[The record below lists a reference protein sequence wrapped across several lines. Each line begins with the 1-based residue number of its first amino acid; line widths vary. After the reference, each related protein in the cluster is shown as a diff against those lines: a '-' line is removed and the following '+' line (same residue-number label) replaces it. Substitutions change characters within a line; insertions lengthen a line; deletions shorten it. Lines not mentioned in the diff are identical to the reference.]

1 MTTSKGR
8 LTGRT
13 ALVTGASRG
22 IGLAIAERFAAEG
35 ATVAVTARTV
45 VPASNP
51 MEGSLTETVE
61 KITDAGGQSVAI
73 PADLSRPE
81 ERERL
86 IRLTEATLGPVDILV
101 NNAAVSWYM
110 PVASFTPKRRELM
123 FQVQVYAPM
132 DLTQHVLPSMVAAGE
147 GWILNISSAA
157 SRHPPVPPGDRWRGG
172 GAVYGMCKAALERF
186 TTGLAA
192 EAWESNV
199 AVNSLSPMRVV
210 PTPGTRFHKLVRPDD
225 PRQVVEDPAVM
236 AQAALEL
243 CCRPPRSLTGRI
255 AYSQA
260 LLDELR
266 AGNADAGV
274 SERRALGLP
283 NEPSAERR

>member
-1 MTTSKGR
+1 MTASSG
-8 LTGRT
+8 LLIGRT

-45 VPASNP
+45 EAGSNP
-51 MEGSLTETVE
+51 MEGSLTETVA
-61 KITDAGGQSVAI
+61 KITGAGGQAVAI

-86 IRLTEATLGPVDILV
+86 VLETEATVGRVEILV

-132 DLTQHVLPSMVAAGE
+132 DLAQRVLPSMVAAGE
-147 GWILNISSAA
+147 GWILNISSGA
-157 SRHPPVPPGDRWRGG
+157 SRHPSVPPGDRWRGG
-172 GAVYGMCKAALERF
+172 GAVYGMCKAALERL

-192 EAWESNV
+192 EVWESNI

-225 PRQVVEDPAVM
+225 PDQVVEHPEVM

-243 CCRPPRSLTGRI
+243 CCRRPRSLAGRI

-260 LLDELR
+260 LLDELG
-266 AGNADAGV
+266 AG
-274 SERRALGLP
+274 
-283 NEPSAERR
+283 SASARGEGR

>member
-1 MTTSKGR
+1 MTASSGL

-45 VPASNP
+45 EAGSNP
-51 MEGSLTETVE
+51 MEGSLTETVA
-61 KITDAGGQSVAI
+61 KITGAGGQAVAI

-86 IRLTEATLGPVDILV
+86 VLETEATVGRVEILV

-123 FQVQVYAPM
+123 FQVQVFAPM
-132 DLTQHVLPSMVAAGE
+132 DLAQRVLPSMVAAGE
-147 GWILNISSAA
+147 GWILNISSGA
-157 SRHPPVPPGDRWRGG
+157 SRHPAVPPGDRWPGG
-172 GAVYGMCKAALERF
+172 GAVYGMCKAALERL

-210 PTPGTRFHKLVRPDD
+210 PTPGTRFHKLVRPED
-225 PRQVVEDPAVM
+225 PGQVVEPPEVM

-243 CCRPPRSLTGRI
+243 CCRPPQSLTGRI

-260 LLDELR
+260 LLDELQ
-266 AGNADAGV
+266 AADTAARGE
-274 SERRALGLP
+274 ER
-283 NEPSAERR
+283 

>member
-1 MTTSKGR
+1 MTVSNGL

-45 VPASNP
+45 EPGSNP
-51 MEGSLTETVE
+51 MEGSLNETVA
-61 KITDAGGQSVAI
+61 KITGAGGQAVAI
-73 PADLSRPE
+73 PADLSRPG

-86 IRLTEATLGPVDILV
+86 VLETEATLGRVDILV

-132 DLTQHVLPSMVAAGE
+132 DLAQRVLPSMVAARE
-147 GWILNISSAA
+147 GWILNVSSGA
-157 SRHPPVPPGDRWRGG
+157 SRHPTVPPGDRWRGG
-172 GAVYGMCKAALERF
+172 GAVYGMCKAALERL

-192 EAWESNV
+192 EAWDSNV

-210 PTPGTRFHKLVRPDD
+210 PTPGTRFHGLVRPED
-225 PRQVVEDPAVM
+225 PSQVVEPPEVM

-266 AGNADAGV
+266 TGNAAAHG
-274 SERRALGLP
+274 EGL
-283 NEPSAERR
+283 

>member
-1 MTTSKGR
+1 MTAGNGL

-22 IGLAIAERFAAEG
+22 IGLAIAQRFAAEG
-35 ATVAVTARTV
+35 ASVAVTARTV
-45 VPASNP
+45 EPGSNP
-51 MEGSLTETVE
+51 MEGSLTETVA
-61 KITDAGGQSVAI
+61 KITGAGGEAVAI
-73 PADLSRPE
+73 PADLSRPQG
-81 ERERL
+81 RERL
-86 IRLTEATLGPVDILV
+86 VLEAEATLGRVEILV

-132 DLTQHVLPSMVAAGE
+132 DLAQRVLPSMVVAGE
-147 GWILNISSAA
+147 GWILNISSGAA
-157 SRHPPVPPGDRWRGG
+157 RHPTVPPGDRWWGG
-172 GAVYGMCKAALERF
+172 GAVYGMCKAALERL

-192 EAWESNV
+192 EAWDSNV

-225 PRQVVEDPAVM
+225 PDQVVEPPEVM

-266 AGNADAGV
+266 ADNAAVRDEG
-274 SERRALGLP
+274 P
-283 NEPSAERR
+283 

>member
-1 MTTSKGR
+1 MTASSGL

-22 IGLAIAERFAAEG
+22 IGLAMAERFAAEG

-45 VPASNP
+45 EPGSNP
-51 MEGSLTETVE
+51 MEGSLTETVA
-61 KITDAGGQSVAI
+61 KITGAGGQAVAI

-86 IRLTEATLGPVDILV
+86 VLETEATVGRVEILV

-132 DLTQHVLPSMVAAGE
+132 DVAQRVLPSMVAAGE
-147 GWILNISSAA
+147 GWILNISSGA
-157 SRHPPVPPGDRWRGG
+157 SRHPAIPPGDRWRGG
-172 GAVYGMCKAALERF
+172 GAVYGMCKAALERL

-192 EAWESNV
+192 EAWDSNV

-210 PTPGTRFHKLVRPDD
+210 PTPGTRFHGLVRPED
-225 PRQVVEDPAVM
+225 PSQVVEPPEVM

-266 AGNADAGV
+266 TGNAAAHG
-274 SERRALGLP
+274 EGL
-283 NEPSAERR
+283 

>member
-1 MTTSKGR
+1 LTTSNG
-8 LTGRT
+8 LLSGRT

-22 IGLAIAERFAAEG
+22 IGLAIAERFAGEG
-35 ATVAVTARTV
+35 ARVAVTARTV
-45 VPASNP
+45 EPGSNP
-51 MEGSLTETVE
+51 MEGSLTETVA
-61 KITDAGGQSVAI
+61 KIAGAGGQAVAI

-86 IRLTEATLGPVDILV
+86 VLETVATLGHVDILV

-132 DLTQHVLPSMVAAGE
+132 DLAQGVLPSMVTAGE
-147 GWILNISSAA
+147 GWILNISSGA
-157 SRHPPVPPGDRWRGG
+157 SRHPTVPPGDRWRGG
-172 GAVYGMCKAALERF
+172 GAVYGMCKAALERL

-199 AVNSLSPMRVV
+199 AVNALSPMRVV
-210 PTPGTRFHKLVRPDD
+210 PTPGTRFHKLVRPED
-225 PRQVVEDPAVM
+225 PDQVVEPPEVM

-243 CCRPPRSLTGRI
+243 CWRPPRSLTGRI

-266 AGNADAGV
+266 AGHGDTRG
-274 SERRALGLP
+274 EGP
-283 NEPSAERR
+283 

>member
-1 MTTSKGR
+1 MTAGNGL

-22 IGLAIAERFAAEG
+22 IGLAIAQRFAAEG
-35 ATVAVTARTV
+35 ASVAVTARTV
-45 VPASNP
+45 EPGSNP
-51 MEGSLTETVE
+51 MEGSLTETVA
-61 KITDAGGQSVAI
+61 KITGAGGKAVLIA
-73 PADLSRPE
+73 ADLSRPE

-86 IRLTEATLGPVDILV
+86 VREAEAVLGRVDILV

-123 FQVQVYAPM
+123 FQVQVFAPM
-132 DLTQHVLPSMVAAGE
+132 DLAQRVLPSMAAAGE
-147 GWILNISSAA
+147 GWILNISSGA
-157 SRHPPVPPGDRWRGG
+157 SRHPAVPPGDRWRGG
-172 GAVYGMCKAALERF
+172 GAVYGMCKAALERL

-199 AVNSLSPMRVV
+199 AVNSLSPMKVV
-210 PTPGTRFHKLVRPDD
+210 PTPGTRFHKLVRPED
-225 PRQVVEDPAVM
+225 PGQVVEPPEVM

-243 CCRPPRSLTGRI
+243 CCRPPQSLTGRI

-266 AGNADAGV
+266 AADAAVRGQ
-274 SERRALGLP
+274 GQ
-283 NEPSAERR
+283 

>member
-1 MTTSKGR
+1 M
-8 LTGRT
+8 
-13 ALVTGASRG
+13 
-22 IGLAIAERFAAEG
+22 AIAERFAAEG
-35 ATVAVTARTV
+35 AVVAVTARTV
-45 VPASNP
+45 EPGSNP
-51 MEGSLTETVE
+51 MEGSLTETVA
-61 KITDAGGQSVAI
+61 KITGAGGQAVAI

-86 IRLTEATLGPVDILV
+86 AVETEATLGRVDILV

-132 DLTQHVLPSMVAAGE
+132 DLAQRVLPSMVAAGE
-147 GWILNISSAA
+147 GWILNISSGA
-157 SRHPPVPPGDRWRGG
+157 SRHPSVPPGDRWRGG
-172 GAVYGMCKAALERF
+172 GAVYGMCKAALERL

-192 EAWESNV
+192 EVWESNI

-225 PRQVVEDPAVM
+225 PDQVVEHPEVM

-243 CCRPPRSLTGRI
+243 CCRRPRSLTGRI

-260 LLDELR
+260 LLDELG
-266 AGNADAGV
+266 AG
-274 SERRALGLP
+274 
-283 NEPSAERR
+283 SASARGEGR